1 MSDNIKISINIPLD
15 ENGMIGREC
24 LECEKYFKLK
34 PGTGLPTSHCHCPY
48 CEYEGE
54 ADTFWTPA
62 QLEYAKSIALNEAFN
77 QIVKPSLDKLNRSFK
92 ELERST
98 RNNSFFK
105 ITVKTSGQSFSVPI
119 KHYSEEELET
129 SLTCDNCGLEFSIF
143 GVFAQCP
150 DCNEL
155 NAFLIFEKSIDATK
169 KQLDILTKPDIPKE
183 IKENSLMFILSSCVS
198 AFDGLG
204 KELRKRKS
212 DLYPDKPNNLFQN
225 LYSLNLKLDNI
236 IETKHPDFDF
246 LIKLFQV
253 RHLYEHNMGVIDD
266 DFIKKLPYFSKDL
279 GKKYILTEK
288 EMEKFISSIKTL
300 GEIMKDYFLASEKK

>member
-1 MSDNIKISINIPLD
+1 MSDNIKISIDIPLD

-77 QIVKPSLDKLNRSFK
+77 QIIKPSFDKLNRSFK
-92 ELERST
+92 ELERRT

-105 ITVKTSGQSFSVPI
+105 ITVKTSGQSFSIPI
-119 KHYSEEELET
+119 KYYSEEELET

-155 NAFLIFEKSIDATK
+155 NAFLIFEKSIDATN
-169 KQLDILTKPDIPKE
+169 KQLDILTKPDMPKE

-204 KELRKRKS
+204 KELRKRKP

-225 LYSLNLKLDNI
+225 LYSLNLKLNNF

-266 DFIKKLPYFSKDL
+266 DFIKKLPIFSKDL

-288 EMEKFISSIKTL
+288 EMEKFISSIRTL
-300 GEIMKDYFLASEKK
+300 GEIMKDHFLTSEKK

>member
-24 LECEKYFKLK
+24 LECEKYFELK

-77 QIVKPSLDKLNRSFK
+77 QIIKPSLDKLTRSFK

-119 KHYSEEELET
+119 KYYSEEELET

-204 KELRKRKS
+204 KELRKRKP

-225 LYSLNLKLDNI
+225 LYSLNLKLNNF

-266 DFIKKLPYFSKDL
+266 DFIKKLPIFSKDL

-288 EMEKFISSIKTL
+288 EMEKFISSIRTL
-300 GEIMKDYFLASEKK
+300 GEIMKDHFLTSEK